1 MKVDI
6 TWRPN
11 PLATE
16 QTALT
21 IGAASVQLG
30 AAINSQ
36 TYCLRISGTGN
47 FHYMVGV
54 NAVATAK
61 SPLLSAGQV
70 EYVAISPG
78 DTFAIIQEAAS
89 TGNVTVT
96 EMTH

>member
-1 MKVDI
+1 MKVDT

-11 PLATE
+11 PLAAE
-16 QTALT
+16 QAALV

-30 AAINSQ
+30 AAINKQ
-36 TYCLRISGTGN
+36 TYAVRLSGTGN

-78 DTFAIIQEAAS
+78 DTVAIIQEAGS
-89 TGNVTVT
+89 SGNVTVT